1 MAYLLDTNVLSEST
15 RPKPDAQVLRW
26 LEKHDA
32 ELYIPALAMGGIWK
46 GIQLLD
52 TKRRGAYEKWFE
64 HLTEEFS
71 GRILP
76 LDMDVMRVWGELY
89 AKHQRKGWK
98 LALMDSF
105 IAATAMAHNL
115 TLVTR
120 NTADFPAEVP
130 MENPWE

>member
-15 RPKPDAQVLRW
+15 RPKPDPHVVRW

-32 ELYIPALAMGGIWK
+32 ELYIPVLALGEIWK

-52 TKRRGAYEKWFE
+52 AKRRGPYEKWFE

-71 GRILP
+71 GRILS
-76 LDMDVMRVWGELY
+76 LDMEVMRVWGELY
-89 AKHQRKGWK
+89 AKHQGKGRK

-105 IAATAMAHNL
+105 IAATALAHDL

-120 NTADFPAEVP
+120 SAADFPAEVP
-130 MENPWE
+130 VENPWR